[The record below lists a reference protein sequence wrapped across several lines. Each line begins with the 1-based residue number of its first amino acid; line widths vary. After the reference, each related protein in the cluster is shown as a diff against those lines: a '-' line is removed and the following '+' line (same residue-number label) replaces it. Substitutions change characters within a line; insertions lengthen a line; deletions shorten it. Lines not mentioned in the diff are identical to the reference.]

1 MRWFWQQYAPDVS
14 PTDPNVSPPQ
24 LQEVP
29 SPTPTLVATAEYD
42 VLRDE
47 SVAYAEKLKAAGTSV
62 THRHA
67 PDMDHNFPATP
78 NVAGRFP
85 QGNETL
91 AEIADWLRATQW
103 LSNKNYPLTTTSRAC
118 VAIETCCGPV
128 MDFGGSTRDAVLI
141 VHHVSAGTRDDH
153 ARIVPNSL
161 QPLGWGTASVG
172 PFDSAEDLLNG
183 YCPLPGSGITSGF
196 VSANL

>member
-67 PDMDHNFPATP
+67 PDMDHNFPATR

-91 AEIADWLRATQW
+91 AEIADWLRATVAGEQE
-103 LSNKNYPLTTTSRAC
+103 LLFDDYVQGLRRHRNLLRISHGLRRLDSGCRAHRPPC
-118 VAIETCCGPV
+118 IGRN
-128 MDFGGSTRDAVLI
+128 TRRPRQDC
-141 VHHVSAGTRDDH
+141 S
-153 ARIVPNSL
+153 
-161 QPLGWGTASVG
+161 
-172 PFDSAEDLLNG
+172 E
-183 YCPLPGSGITSGF
+183 
-196 VSANL
+196 

>member
-29 SPTPTLVATAEYD
+29 SLPPTLVATAEYD

-47 SVAYAEKLKAAGTSV
+47 GVAYAEKLKAAGTAV
-62 THRHA
+62 THLHA
-67 PDMDHNFPATP
+67 PDMGHNFPATP
-78 NVAGRFP
+78 NVVGRFP

-91 AEIADWLRATQW
+91 AEIADWLRAT
-103 LSNKNYPLTTTSRAC
+103 
-118 VAIETCCGPV
+118 VAGEQELLFDHYVQSLRRYRNLLRPV

-141 VHHVSAGTRDDH
+141 AHHVSAGTRDDH

-161 QPLGWGTASVG
+161 QPLGWGTASVE